1 MQSTWKD
8 RTGRVLAA
16 GLLGAALTAAGC
28 SHAPKPSAEAPEA
41 GEATK
46 HAAASH
52 AKPAAPPSDG
62 VVSGS
67 STSAPADSTKA
78 QVLPQL
84 TPAQAK
90 EMDLL
95 SKNNVDAART
105 MLNSIDATKL
115 DTDQTRKYEIAK
127 GFVNDAVTA
136 RAQQDWMRAAQLAT
150 KAKLL
155 AEELT
160 GQ

>member
-1 MQSTWKD
+1 MD
-8 RTGRVLAA
+8 RTGRLLAA
-16 GLLGAALTAAGC
+16 GLLGVALAAGGC
-28 SHAPKPSAEAPEA
+28 SHAPKPSADAAEA
-41 GEATK
+41 GEASK
-46 HAAASH
+46 HAAANH
-52 AKPAAPPSDG
+52 AKPAAPASDG

-90 EMDLL
+90 EMDAL

-105 MLNSIDATKL
+105 MLTGIDATKL
-115 DTDQTRKYEIAK
+115 DTDHARKYEIAK
-127 GFVNDAVTA
+127 GFLNDAVTA